1 MRLAVGAA
9 VGGVLRIGVIA
20 ANSQQRPQPSFQ
32 LNSYYFSIYS
42 HCWGWLT
49 WRRAVV
55 LIAWVR
61 APRSKLA
68 LLRSTASWWLS
79 KPQRSGNPITH

>member
-1 MRLAVGAA
+1 
-9 VGGVLRIGVIA
+9 
-20 ANSQQRPQPSFQ
+20 
-32 LNSYYFSIYS
+32 
-42 HCWGWLT
+42 
-49 WRRAVV
+49 VV

>member
-1 MRLAVGAA
+1 MRLGVGAA

-20 ANSQQRPQPSFQ
+20 ANNQQRPQPSFQ

-42 HCWGWLT
+42 HCWGWPT
-49 WRRAVV
+49 WRSAVA

-68 LLRSTASWWLS
+68 LLRSTASCWLS
-79 KPQRSGNPITH
+79 KPQRSCNPITY